1 VVPHLGAALGRTRIT
16 EKANEAEFT
25 AICDYLAAL
34 GPEAKDAVP
43 PLIML
48 LNSVPPTL
56 EAVIRVLGEIGP
68 AAKEAVPRLMEFRQ
82 SEGFSG
88 LSLLELGRLKKTA
101 AAAIEK
107 IQK

>member
-1 VVPHLGAALGRTRIT
+1 
-16 EKANEAEFT
+16 
-25 AICDYLAAL
+25 
-34 GPEAKDAVP
+34 
-43 PLIML
+43 
-48 LNSVPPTL
+48 
-56 EAVIRVLGEIGP
+56 
-68 AAKEAVPRLMEFRQ
+68 MEFRQ